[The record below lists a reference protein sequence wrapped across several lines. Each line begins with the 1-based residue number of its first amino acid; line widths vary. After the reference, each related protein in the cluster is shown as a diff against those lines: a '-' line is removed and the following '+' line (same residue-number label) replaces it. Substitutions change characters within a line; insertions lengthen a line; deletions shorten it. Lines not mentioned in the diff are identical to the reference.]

1 MRVRRWLRRFHAL
14 HDENTGAFFAFMVTA
29 RWLGFRLD
37 MMCFSLL
44 LVACY
49 AAALSHAFAVDMGS
63 GVNAGL
69 IGAALMLLV
78 QLAGLF
84 QWTVRQTAELENQM
98 VSVERLL
105 AFHVLPQEVDYASA
119 APPPLAPLG
128 PHDRGRLALAPRL
141 QPEAR
146 QPRQLSRAT
155 PLPLPI
161 APASTP
167 PNRPR
172 RLPRANAA

>member
-44 LVACY
+44 LVACS

-69 IGAALMLLV
+69 IGAALMLLLR
-78 QLAGLF
+78 LAGLF

-105 AFHVLPQEVDYASA
+105 AFHVLPQEADYASA
-119 APPPLAPLG
+119 APPPRCSSCGIRAP
-128 PHDRGRLALAPRL
+128 
-141 QPEAR
+141 
-146 QPRQLSRAT
+146 S
-155 PLPLPI
+155 
-161 APASTP
+161 
-167 PNRPR
+167 
-172 RLPRANAA
+172 AADG